1 MTRNFVSFLE
11 LYGSFAGAGLAE
23 SEDETAIES
32 NEDESRPVD
41 EPNETRSLLGR
52 RKSSRRAKKPSDA
65 STT

>member
-1 MTRNFVSFLE
+1 MTRNFVSFSRT
-11 LYGSFAGAGLAE
+11 YGSFAGVDLAE
-23 SEDETAIES
+23 SEDETAI
-32 NEDESRPVD
+32 EDESRPVD